1 MRGNGHKRGK
11 NKRKPKNSVEEKTV
25 NLTLDENGNILNE
38 RNLPKILVVDDEE
51 INLRIMKA
59 YLMERDYEILCAK
72 RGAEAVELASKEN
85 IDAMVCDIKMPDMDG
100 MQVLKWSSQNRPLMP
115 VVMLTGFVDLATA
128 IAVMR
133 EGARNYLTKPIEA
146 KALLDAVDSALA
158 YRRNALQTLARQ
170 QDALGYQQEL
180 ERKIEDSGLKSQKMA
195 LDVVVAL
202 TNVVKTRSRRLSDH
216 CRRVTRFA
224 SLLAREITLDGETSR
239 ALQLASSLHDIGC
252 VALNDDIV
260 GRMQYFSEHEFSL
273 YKNHCE
279 LSVSILEPV
288 SSFRAILPGIRSHHE
303 RFDGKGFPDGLSGTQ
318 IPLIG
323 RIIALCDYFD
333 LLTHKDVNDDPL
345 SYAEAAKTIEEKKG
359 AMFDP
364 YLVDR
369 FLIIIERIG
378 GR

>member
-1 MRGNGHKRGK
+1 
-11 NKRKPKNSVEEKTV
+11 VEEKTV

-202 TNVVKTRSRRLSDH
+202 TNVVKTRSRRLSRSLQARYALRQPARARDNARRRNEPRSSARLFAARYRLRRPQRRY
-216 CRRVTRFA
+216 CRTHAIFFRTRIFA
-224 SLLAREITLDGETSR
+224 L
-239 ALQLASSLHDIGC
+239 
-252 VALNDDIV
+252 
-260 GRMQYFSEHEFSL
+260 
-273 YKNHCE
+273 
-279 LSVSILEPV
+279 
-288 SSFRAILPGIRSHHE
+288 
-303 RFDGKGFPDGLSGTQ
+303 
-318 IPLIG
+318 
-323 RIIALCDYFD
+323 
-333 LLTHKDVNDDPL
+333 
-345 SYAEAAKTIEEKKG
+345 
-359 AMFDP
+359 
-364 YLVDR
+364 
-369 FLIIIERIG
+369 
-378 GR
+378 